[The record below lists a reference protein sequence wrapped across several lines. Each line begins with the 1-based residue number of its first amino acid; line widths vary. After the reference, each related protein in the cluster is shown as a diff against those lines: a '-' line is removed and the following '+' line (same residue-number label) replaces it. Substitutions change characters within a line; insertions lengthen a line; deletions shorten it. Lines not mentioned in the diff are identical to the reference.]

1 MRKYIAFL
9 LVAILLLSSLAGCA
23 NNENNNDEYNNE
35 EQNKEYRTYVVDY
48 SDSLGIKGLRVE
60 YEIQDYEGFKD
71 KKGPKNV
78 TFKLHGKET
87 TIDLSGTE
95 GKFYRN
101 NYYPVYEYGDAWF
114 NPKGIMEKCSF
125 YDIDKPFE
133 TSCSEEEAIQVA
145 KDFMK
150 DTVNININE
159 FITTSVSKNE
169 NHRLY
174 FVYFCKTVD
183 ETMTTEEV
191 EVSVTF
197 DGKIEGYVADM
208 LGQFTNDTKNP
219 FDMEKVEK
227 IVDARIEEYTKD
239 IKDQYDRIECDKEF
253 RLTRLKDGSLAIL
266 CKADILCLRDVGDET
281 EVGGELIEMLVMQ

>member
-9 LVAILLLSSLAGCA
+9 LVAILLLSSLAGCTQ
-23 NNENNNDEYNNE
+23 NPNPTNE
-35 EQNKEYRTYVVDY
+35 EYTTAIIGY
-48 SDSLGIKGLRVE
+48 SDSLGIKGLSVE

-78 TFKLHGKET
+78 AFRLQGRET

-114 NPKGIMEKCSF
+114 NPDGIMEACSF
-125 YDIDKPFE
+125 YDIDRPSE
-133 TSCSEEEAIQVA
+133 ISCSEEEAIQVA
-145 KDFMK
+145 KDFIK
-150 DTVNININE
+150 DTVNINIDE

-169 NHRLY
+169 NHDLY
-174 FVYFCKTVD
+174 FVYFCKIVD
-183 ETMTTEEV
+183 ETMTTEKV

-208 LGQFTNDTKNP
+208 LGQFTKDTKNP
-219 FDMEKVEK
+219 FDMEKVKAE
-227 IVDARIEEYTKD
+227 VYSRLEELTKD
-239 IKDQYDRIECDKEF
+239 IEDKYDKIEYSDEEF

-266 CKADILCLRDVGDET
+266 YTGEIRCLKNFGEET
-281 EVGGELIEMLVMQ
+281 QVGGERIEMLVMQ